1 MCPPR
6 TGFSFFLNM
15 SGVTLAA
22 ASGPA
27 TDQRQQQQQ
36 KKSPATILRIYG
48 AANRRERPFI
58 SLFGS
63 VQHSR
68 PFFYLLLN
76 RKFHPLSLPFHAA
89 RNGQHGRSLF
99 TETTTM
105 PSQSGTDIFFI
116 FFSPSRVI
124 SFLDVFEL

>member
-1 MCPPR
+1 
-6 TGFSFFLNM
+6 M

-68 PFFYLLLN
+68 PFFYFIKENFTLSSFS
-76 RKFHPLSLPFHAA
+76 RCKERATWPKFVHRDNNNAQPVRDGHFFYFFFPLP
-89 RNGQHGRSLF
+89 R
-99 TETTTM
+99 
-105 PSQSGTDIFFI
+105 DFI
-116 FFSPSRVI
+116 SRR
-124 SFLDVFEL
+124 F